1 MNTDRHWVVVQ
12 FRSGTIKLWRDYDD
26 GGMTWG
32 SPAYAVLGYIT
43 GGYTAARRYEFRREG
58 SSARPFPR
66 TLSNPGGTP

>member
-12 FRSGTIKLWRDYDD
+12 FRGGTIKLWRDYD

-43 GGYTAARRYEFRREG
+43 GRYADARRYVRDL
-58 SSARPFPR
+58 P
-66 TLSNPGGTP
+66 TNGGYDAIDDFDVIL

>member
-43 GGYTAARRYEFRREG
+43 GGYTAARRYVRDL
-58 SSARPFPR
+58 P
-66 TLSNPGGTP
+66 TNGGDDAIDDFDVIL